1 MNGLRTLATATWP
14 HPQGPAEPPPLPGFS
29 ASTFSPVVAAVADL
43 CLTRYRDTGPAGTG
57 PGTDGHDD
65 RGERAEAGSTTPP
78 ARPDRQDRAGRA
90 YPSPSP
96 ATDRTGL
103 VLASAGGD
111 RATALAI
118 DTAAASERRM
128 PPLLF
133 FQSNPNAV
141 LGHIAA
147 RWGLTGPVVAISPR
161 EAAAPGLIP
170 ADALELAALLLA
182 DGDADQVLVIAA
194 EQAERAGGT
203 DHGTAVLVTSA

>member
-1 MNGLRTLATATWP
+1 MNPLRTLATATWP
-14 HPQGPAEPPPLPGFS
+14 PPQGSAELPAVPGFS
-29 ASTFSPVVAAVADL
+29 ASTFNPLVAAVAEL
-43 CLTRYRDTGPAGTG
+43 CLSRHRDTARAGSGP
-57 PGTDGHDD
+57 H
-65 RGERAEAGSTTPP
+65 EAGG
-78 ARPDRQDRAGRA
+78 DR
-90 YPSPSP
+90 PSPPP

-103 VLASAGGD
+103 VLASAAGD

-118 DTAAASERRM
+118 DTAAASGRRM

-147 RWGLTGPVVAISPR
+147 RWALTGPVVASCPR
-161 EAAAPGLIP
+161 EAAAPGQIP

-194 EQAERAGGT
+194 EQAGPARGT
-203 DHGTAVLVTSA
+203 EHATAVLVTSA